1 MRHQT
6 RKSPYEHAVGVH
18 ATLVSAA
25 VSTYTIAAGL
35 VVVLPSWLPYAAVA
49 VSGLA
54 GATYG
59 AKRGFDV
66 VGVCGLAFAT
76 GLGGLILR
84 DLLISSQTPNIFT
97 EPLFVIVAFWT
108 AVVGFFFAGLIS
120 RFESIMV
127 VLDGL
132 AMGLLCALGAG
143 AALVAGLPAS
153 SAVFVGVITA
163 VGGPFLRD
171 VLAGTAPSIVR
182 PGVFIA
188 VPAII
193 ASTVFVFMVELNLSP
208 GLAQIAAMIVSL
220 ILRASAQW
228 FGLKTGSAAELSDR
242 VWNFWQRDKRDTPE
256 MSVEQTQQHFT
267 DFERAHTQPIERV
280 PPSDSPTA
288 S

>member
-1 MRHQT
+1 M
-6 RKSPYEHAVGVH
+6 
-18 ATLVSAA
+18 SAA
-25 VSTYTIAAGL
+25 VSTFTIAAGL
-35 VVVLPSWLPYAAVA
+35 VVVLPPWLPYAAVA

-108 AVVGFFFAGLIS
+108 AVFGFFFAGLIS
-120 RFESIMV
+120 RFEAIMV

-143 AALVAGLPAS
+143 AALLAGLPTS
-153 SAVFVGVITA
+153 SAIFVGVITA

-188 VPAII
+188 IPAII
-193 ASTVFVFMVELNLSP
+193 ASCIFVFLVELNVSP
-208 GLAQIAAMIVSL
+208 GIAQIAAMIASL
-220 ILRASAQW
+220 ALRASAQW

-242 VWNFWQRDKRDTPE
+242 VWNFWQRSDKESPE
-256 MSVEQTQQHFT
+256 SSAEQTQQHFS
-267 DFERAHTQPIERV
+267 DFERAHTEPIPRQPAADNET
-280 PPSDSPTA
+280 SP
-288 S
+288 